1 MVKSVWQ
8 EWPLRGGHCRGHGNS
23 LIYGWSMLLRF
34 PRALWVNRELWWRL
48 TEREVLG
55 RYRGSMLGVAWSF
68 LNPLAMLAVYTF
80 VFSQVFKA
88 RWGGLEQ
95 AGPLGFAVNLFAGLI
110 VFNLFAEC
118 INRAPV
124 LVLVNPNYVK
134 KVIFPLEILA
144 GVAVGSAGFHALTS
158 LAVLVIFELMAFHSL
173 PITFLWL
180 PLVWVPLVLGCLAL
194 TWFLAAL
201 GVFLR
206 DIGQVV
212 GVVVSMLMF
221 LSPIFFPVSALPQ
234 RWQPVLALNPLA
246 QVIEQ
251 TRQVVVAGNP
261 PGAGYLIGGTLL
273 ATLACELSFRS
284 FQKAKRAF
292 ADVM

>member
-1 MVKSVWQ
+1 M
-8 EWPLRGGHCRGHGNS
+8 
-23 LIYGWSMLLRF
+23 ILRF

-55 RYRGSMLGVAWSF
+55 RYRGSFLGVAWSF

-88 RWGGLEQ
+88 RWGDLEQ

-118 INRAPV
+118 INRAP
-124 LVLVNPNYVK
+124 LLILANPNYVK

-144 GVAVGSAGFHALTS
+144 GVTVGGAVFHALTS
-158 LAVLVIFELMAFHSL
+158 LVVMVIFQLIAFHSV

-180 PLVWVPLVLGCLAL
+180 PMVWLPLVLGCLAL
-194 TWFLAAL
+194 TWLLAAL

-206 DIGQVV
+206 DIGQMV

-221 LSPIFFPVSALPQ
+221 LSPIFFPVSALPL
-234 RWQPVLALNPLA
+234 RWQPLLALNPLA

-251 TRQVVVAGNP
+251 TRQVVVAGKP
-261 PGAGYLIGGTLL
+261 PGAGYLIGGTIL
-273 ATLACELSFRS
+273 AALACELSYHS
-284 FQKAKRAF
+284 FQKAKGAF